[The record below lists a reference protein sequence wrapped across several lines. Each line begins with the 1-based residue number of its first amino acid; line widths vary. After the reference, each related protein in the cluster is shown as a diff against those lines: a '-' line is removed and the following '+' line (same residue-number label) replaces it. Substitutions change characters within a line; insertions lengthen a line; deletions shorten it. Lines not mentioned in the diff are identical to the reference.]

1 MRLFK
6 STNIPFVKLRY
17 YAYAFSLIIFLIGV
31 FGLVT
36 KGLNWSIDFTSG
48 VALELDLS
56 PVESSTPQIKIEELR
71 SVLRESG
78 FRDAEIQRI
87 GLPENSHFL
96 IKTKITENNS
106 DQSTLSKITDI
117 IIEKFPAYTEGKD
130 IEKELVV
137 QSDEVGPKV
146 GDELRSQALFAVL
159 LSMILMIIYIW
170 IRFELTFGISAIL
183 AIFHDVVCIVGIFAI
198 TGKEITIQIVA
209 ALLTIVG
216 YSINDTIV
224 IYDRIREDLR
234 IYRKDPYENVFNN
247 AMNRTLN
254 RTVVTAGTT
263 MFTALALY
271 FLGGTVI
278 HDFAFAMILG
288 LIFGTYSSI
297 FVAGNL
303 VIDYYHITHKEKA
316 SLQTLT
322 SKGQT
327 KKR

>member
-1 MRLFK
+1 MRFLSK
-6 STNIPFVKLRY
+6 TNIPFVRIRY
-17 YAYAFSLIIFLIGV
+17 YAYAFSVLLLLIGIIS
-31 FGLVT
+31 LST

-56 PVESSTPQIKIEELR
+56 PVDASTPPLQIEELR
-71 SVLRESG
+71 SVLSDHG

-87 GLPENSHFL
+87 GPPEASHFL
-96 IKTKITENNS
+96 VKNKIMEEIA
-106 DQSTLSKITDI
+106 DQTTRERITDVI
-117 IIEKFPAYTEGKD
+117 VENLPAYTQGKD
-130 IEKELVV
+130 IEKDVII

-159 LSMILMIIYIW
+159 LSMLLMIIYIW
-170 IRFELTFGISAIL
+170 IRFELTFGVSAIL
-183 AIFHDVVCIVGIFAI
+183 AILHDVMIIVGIFAL

-234 IYRKDPYENVFNN
+234 IYRKDPYETVFNN
-247 AMNRTLN
+247 AMNKTLG
-254 RTVVTAGTT
+254 RTVITAGTT
-263 MFTALALY
+263 MLTALSLY
-271 FLGGTVI
+271 FFGGTVI

-288 LIFGTYSSI
+288 LLFGTYSSI
-297 FVAGNL
+297 FVASNV
-303 VIDYYHITHKEKA
+303 VIDYYHITHQDKA

-322 SKGQT
+322 SKSQPR
-327 KKR
+327 KR